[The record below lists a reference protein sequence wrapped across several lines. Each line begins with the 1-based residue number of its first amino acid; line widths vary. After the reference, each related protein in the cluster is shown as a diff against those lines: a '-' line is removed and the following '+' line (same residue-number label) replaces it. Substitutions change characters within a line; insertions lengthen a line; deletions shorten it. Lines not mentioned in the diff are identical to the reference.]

1 MNQGFAENGAPQLC
15 AILSDAESGRDRGA
29 AVEQLPTQLIARQA
43 TPAALTQD
51 IIHWSGR
58 RVAATR
64 AQRLQFRIGGD
75 RDRERPDR
83 RGAC

>member
-1 MNQGFAENGAPQLC
+1 MNPGFAENGAPQLC

-29 AVEQLPTQLIARQA
+29 AVEQLPTAHARQA

-51 IIHWSGR
+51 IVHWSGR

-64 AQRLQFRIGGD
+64 AQRLEFRIGGD

>member
-1 MNQGFAENGAPQLC
+1 M
-15 AILSDAESGRDRGA
+15 LSQDEIGELRLNNCR
-29 AVEQLPTQLIARQA
+29 QLIARQA
-43 TPAALTQD
+43 APAALTQD
-51 IIHWSGR
+51 IVHWSGR

-75 RDRERPDR
+75 RDGERPDR

>member
-1 MNQGFAENGAPQLC
+1 M
-15 AILSDAESGRDRGA
+15 LSQDEIPGSCGLNNC
-29 AVEQLPTQLIARQA
+29 QHSTQLIARQA
-43 TPAALTQD
+43 APAALTQD
-51 IIHWSGR
+51 IVHWSGR